1 MTALH
6 DAIEYSALGWVKPEL
21 DETLRLVRVEI
32 EGFADDPSDTSRM
45 RVCADL
51 LHQVQGTLRM
61 VELYAPAMV
70 AEEMEQL
77 SVALQN
83 GQASDRDGAC
93 SALMRGVVLLPDYL
107 ERLQSGHKEISIV
120 LLPMLNELRAARGEA
135 GLSESVLFN
144 PDLDRPLPATLP
156 KATPLSPAAR
166 AHEVAPYLV
175 RLRDALQSWPE
186 QGPPGDAEGL
196 HFAAEALLART
207 TDESQRR
214 MLWVASMVATA
225 LRDKAMT
232 SSAGLR
238 QAFASVDR
246 ESRGIF
252 QQGGFDAP
260 RADAALE
267 PTRQLLYHVA
277 HSDSVHPALSKLRD
291 VFALDALKPTES
303 ELDHARGSVAGRNR
317 SLLDTVSAAIKEDLL
332 RVKDELDLYLR
343 TGKSNPAELQPQAE
357 RLQNVSDTLGMLG
370 LGLAR
375 SLVLQQREAM
385 QEIVDGKRKADE
397 TALLEVAGALLYVDA
412 SLDDQV
418 ARLASGDSVDSEDDL
433 AGAEARKVL
442 DVLVREA
449 IANFALARQAFVAFV
464 ETAWS
469 HAELEPVP
477 KLLRD
482 VSGALNILEL
492 PQPAQYLDGV
502 RLYTEI
508 ELLERRRIPNGRQ
521 LDTFADALASVEY
534 YLEALR
540 ESRANRD
547 DILDIA
553 RNSLEALGYWPLP
566 AERPAAAPVAV
577 PAVDMP
583 AVEMRVVETP
593 AVEVPAV
600 EAPAVVEA
608 AVVEVPAVEP
618 VAIEAAAVEP
628 AAAAPAVV
636 EAATIA
642 PVAETPAPAAPVEPK
657 PFVPLFLPP
666 REPAAPTPVP
676 AVEPVAFAPPVETAP
691 AADVVPPVEA
701 VEARSAVD
709 VLTDAEPAAPAAPPA
724 AAPTA
729 APVVEPAVE
738 PVAAGFDATS
748 DDIDD
753 EIREIFLEE
762 FEEEIGNLALLLP
775 AWKADPNNIEL
786 LQPVRRVFH
795 TLKGSGRLV
804 GAKTLGEFSWKIE
817 NMLNKVRD
825 GHRPATPPVVAMVD
839 QAYSTLPQLHAAL
852 RGEGGVTVDLRAME
866 SFAERIAGGEE
877 VMPVIAAIA
886 TAPAVVDTAPVE
898 TPMAEA
904 AVVAPVVE
912 PVVAE
917 APAVV
922 EEDGIPVSVDAIL
935 LEILQAEVGGHLT
948 TIHGWLARARSAPV
962 AADEP
967 LVRAIHTMNGAFAM
981 AEVPSITDALT
992 PAEGYVH
999 RLLASAD
1006 LADAEGVDAIA
1017 ELAERVRATISALT
1031 VPGGRVPR
1039 CDALAAR
1046 FAALRESLPDS
1057 RPVGGLVE
1065 EPLGFED
1072 GAAASTVEQP
1082 VELTELDLS
1091 AYGHFD
1097 ATPDAPAAVRETA
1110 RSSDFGPLTLTEEDE
1125 AELARLLG
1133 QAEPV
1138 PVAADVD
1145 APQAPAD
1152 AALPT
1157 DPDDAERLLALMES
1171 FEAERLET
1179 ERAEAARAEAERLEA
1194 ERAEAERAE
1203 AERLEAERAVAALR
1217 EREQQDFIR
1226 IENER
1231 LEAERLKAERL
1242 EAERLEAE
1250 RLEAERLEAERL
1262 EAERLEAERLEAER
1276 LEAERLEAERL
1287 EAERLEAER
1296 LEAERLEA
1304 SVREQELLDLIRIE
1318 DERLEAERQQA
1329 VQREAE
1335 LLEAERLLAE
1345 GGEAEPAEHVELP
1358 AFADFEIPPVLA
1370 EAVPAELAPAES
1382 APVAETAAQASV
1394 VSVLLAH
1401 SAVVDPDDALEMGD
1415 LDADLVDIFVEEGRD
1430 LLDHS
1435 DQLLVRL
1442 RESPDEREVIA
1453 GLQRDLHTLKG
1464 GARMAGIMAIGE
1476 LGHAMES
1483 LLEAAAEH
1491 RLQLG
1496 RQDIPLLE
1504 GGFDRLHTMVTR
1516 VGDRRAVAMPE
1527 ALIAA
1532 FDTRA
1537 LGHALETAP
1546 AAPHA
1551 EDAFDDGIEF
1561 EAAELETPVVEAP
1574 AVEEPVA
1581 EAPALESPAV
1591 EPLVVEDITLEAP
1604 AVEADAVEQ
1613 PAIEEPAF
1621 EELTLETSALELVEF
1636 DASERASPVADA
1648 PAGTVVDEIAFE
1660 DFVFDEE
1667 ISLETTPDAEPSVE
1681 QPLVE
1686 QTLVEHTYVDGAF
1699 ADFVLPVQ
1707 EPVPGDGDAAF
1718 APEAA
1723 VGDAVPPGLDLPAF
1737 ELEDFEALIAG
1748 TPAPEAPAAEQPA
1761 VEESTVEEPAAVE
1774 QVIDAHAAEASAA
1787 EEPVVE
1793 APAVE
1798 ESAVEEPAVDQ
1809 PEAADASQPVFTPP
1823 VFAPLPGLKPL
1834 SMPMDF
1840 STGADDDLGLRGTQ
1854 EQVRVRAE
1862 LLDRLVNY
1870 AGEVAIYRSRLEQQL
1885 GAFRGAT
1892 AEMEQTN
1899 LRLRDQL
1906 RRLEIETEA
1915 QIIAR
1920 YQREGE
1926 TRDATFDPLELD
1938 RFSNLQQLSRAL
1950 AETATDLSSLQGTLD
1965 DLTQGYETL
1974 LLQQSRVSSE
1984 LQEGLMRTRMVPFD
1998 TVVPRLRRVLRQ
2010 ASTDSGKPAQ
2020 LKLEGAQGELD
2031 RNVLERMTAPLEHM
2045 LRNAVAHGLEKPGV
2059 RAQSGKPE
2067 EGVVT
2072 LSIRKEGSEVVLQIS
2087 DDGRGLDR
2095 KAIRERGEARGLV
2108 RKDAPLSNTQLDA
2121 LIFEP
2126 GFSTAE
2132 EVTRLAGRGVGMD
2145 VVASEVRQLG
2155 GTIDIQSELGK
2166 GTVFT
2171 LRLPQTLAV
2180 TQAAFVRIGE
2190 TTFAVP
2196 IASVRGVG
2204 RIPREA
2210 LAKGDVSSYRYGN
2223 EEYVLHDLGSLIGHA
2238 PAKAEGQL
2246 QMPVL
2251 LTRSGDLHVAVTV
2264 DQIVGNREI
2273 VVKPIGPQVAS
2284 IPGIFGATIM
2294 GDGSVVVILDVAPL
2308 VRRQASLLPDEQ
2320 IEEAAPVESRAV
2332 PLVMVVDDS
2341 ITMRKVTGRV
2351 LERNNFEVVT
2361 AKDGLDALERLAE
2374 VVPDLMLL
2382 DIEMPRMDGYELA
2395 TAMKADPRLAKVP
2408 IIMITSRT
2416 GDKHRQRAMDI
2427 GVDRYLG
2434 KPYQENELMR
2444 NVFGLLEAV
2453 RSDA

>member
-6 DAIEYSALGWVKPEL
+6 DAIEYSALGWIKPEL

-32 EGFADDPSDTSRM
+32 EGFADEPADTSRM
-45 RVCADL
+45 RVCAEL

-77 SVALQN
+77 AGALRDGKVQ
-83 GQASDRDGAC
+83 DHDGAC

-120 LLPMLNELRAARGEA
+120 LLPMLNELRGARGET

-156 KATPLSPAAR
+156 RATPLSPAAR

-175 RLRDALQSWPE
+175 RFRDALEAWPE
-186 QGPPGDAEGL
+186 NGLPGDTEGL
-196 HFAAEALLART
+196 HFAVEALLART

-214 MLWVASMVATA
+214 MLWVASLVADA
-225 LRDKAMT
+225 LRDRALPAN
-232 SSAGLR
+232 AGLR
-238 QAFASVDR
+238 QVFASVDR
-246 ESRGIF
+246 ESRSLF
-252 QQGGFDAP
+252 QQGGFGTP
-260 RADAALE
+260 RADAAME
-267 PTRQLLYHVA
+267 PTRQLLFHVA
-277 HSDSVHPALSKLRD
+277 HAESDHPSLLKLRQ
-291 VFALDALKPTES
+291 VFELDALKPTES

-343 TGKSNPAELQPQAE
+343 TAKQDPGELRPQAE
-357 RLQNVSDTLGMLG
+357 RLQSVSDTLGMLG

-375 SLVLQQREAM
+375 SLVQQQRDAM
-385 QEIVDGKRKADE
+385 QDIVDGKRKADE

-418 ARLASGDSVDSEDDL
+418 ARLASGDGTDTEEDL
-433 AGAEARKVL
+433 ANAEARKVL

-449 IANFALARQAFVAFV
+449 IGNFAAARQAFVAFV
-464 ETAWS
+464 ETAWN

-477 KLLRD
+477 PLLRE
-482 VSGALNILEL
+482 VSGALKMLEL
-492 PQPAQYLDGV
+492 PLPASYLDGV
-502 RLYTEI
+502 RLYTEY
-508 ELLERRRIPNGRQ
+508 ELLGRRRIPNSRQ

-540 ESRANRD
+540 EQRANRD
-547 DILDIA
+547 DILDIT

-566 AERPAAAPVAV
+566 AERAVPAPVEAAPVPAAPRDV
-577 PAVDMP
+577 PAVAEAPVSAPEAVSIAPPP
-583 AVEMRVVETP
+583 AVEPAPVEP
-593 AVEVPAV
+593 APVQEPAV
-600 EAPAVVEA
+600 EAPVA
-608 AVVEVPAVEP
+608 AEPAP
-618 VAIEAAAVEP
+618 VEP
-628 AAAAPAVV
+628 APLELAPVEAIAEAPAAIEPAVV
-636 EAATIA
+636 EPEVVELVALESIALESVTLESVESASPEATPAEPA
-642 PVAETPAPAAPVEPK
+642 PVAPVEVAPPAAPEPPAPAPAPA
-657 PFVPLFLPP
+657 PFVTLFVPP
-666 REPAAPTPVP
+666 REPAAPP
-676 AVEPVAFAPPVETAP
+676 APPAP
-691 AADVVPPVEA
+691 APEVA
-701 VEARSAVD
+701 
-709 VLTDAEPAAPAAPPA
+709 AAPA
-724 AAPTA
+724 
-729 APVVEPAVE
+729 V
-738 PVAAGFDATS
+738 VAAGFDTTS

-762 FEEEIGNLALLLP
+762 FEEEIGNLAQLLP
-775 AWKADPNNIEL
+775 AWKVDPNNIEL

-804 GAKTLGEFSWKIE
+804 GARTLGEFSWKIE

-825 GHRPATPPVVAMVD
+825 GLRPATPPVVAMVD
-839 QAYSTLPQLHAAL
+839 QAYAALPQLHAAL
-852 RGEGGVTVDLRAME
+852 RGDGVVITDLRALE
-866 SFAERIAGGEE
+866 AYADRIAGGEE
-877 VMPVIAAIA
+877 VMPVLAAAAPVAAAVEAIEA
-886 TAPAVVDTAPVE
+886 AAPVEPAPAPAEAAAVEAPAV
-898 TPMAEA
+898 
-904 AVVAPVVE
+904 
-912 PVVAE
+912 E

-922 EEDGIPVSVDAIL
+922 ESGEEVSVDPVL
-935 LEILQAEVGGHLT
+935 FEILQAEVSGHLV
-948 TIHGWLARARSAPV
+948 TIDDWLARAHAAPT
-962 AADEP
+962 AADDP
-967 LVRAIHTMNGAFAM
+967 LLRAIHTMNGAFAM
-981 AEVPSITDALT
+981 TEVPSITDALT
-992 PAEGYVH
+992 PAEGYVR
-999 RLLASAD
+999 RLLASAGD
-1006 LADAEGVDAIA
+1006 VDAEGVSAIA
-1017 ELAERVRATISALT
+1017 ELADRVRDT
-1031 VPGGRVPR
+1031 VVAIAEPGGRVPS

-1046 FAALRESLPDS
+1046 LVALRDSLPEAG
-1057 RPVGGLVE
+1057 PVQVVDHPPAMPE
-1065 EPLGFED
+1065 
-1072 GAAASTVEQP
+1072 AP
-1082 VELTELDLS
+1082 VELTDLDLS
-1091 AYGHFD
+1091 AYGRFD
-1097 ATPDAPAAVRETA
+1097 LEPAAEAPAVSAATPAQGLLDPDQLAREA
-1110 RSSDFGPLTLTEEDE
+1110 E
-1125 AELARLLG
+1125 AELARLF
-1133 QAEPV
+1133 AE
-1138 PVAADVD
+1138 AE
-1145 APQAPAD
+1145 APAVPETP
-1152 AALPT
+1152 AVSEPATGAPT
-1157 DPDDAERLLALMES
+1157 SPEDPARLLALMES
-1171 FEAERLET
+1171 YEAERAEAERAEAERAEAERLAALR
-1179 ERAEAARAEAERLEA
+1179 RAEHEDFMRFEAERLEA

-1203 AERLEAERAVAALR
+1203 AERLEAER
-1217 EREQQDFIR
+1217 
-1226 IENER
+1226 
-1231 LEAERLKAERL
+1231 LEAERVEAERL

-1304 SVREQELLDLIRIE
+1304 ERVEAERLEAERLEAERLEAERAEAALREQELLDLIRIE
-1318 DERLEAERQQA
+1318 DERLEAERLEA
-1329 VQREAE
+1329 ERREAE

-1345 GGEAEPAEHVELP
+1345 GGEPEPEAHVELP
-1358 AFADFEIPPVLA
+1358 AFADFVIPEEP
-1370 EAVPAELAPAES
+1370 APAEATPVEAALAEP
-1382 APVAETAAQASV
+1382 APAADTARAADSV
-1394 VSVLLAH
+1394 ISVLLAH
-1401 SAVVDPDDALEMGD
+1401 SAVTDPDEALDMRD
-1415 LDADLVDIFVEEGRD
+1415 LDEDLMDIFVEEGRD

-1435 DQLLVRL
+1435 DQLLVSL
-1442 RESPDEREVIA
+1442 REAPEDREIIA

-1464 GARMAGIMAIGE
+1464 GARMAGVMPIGE

-1491 RLQLG
+1491 RLRLG
-1496 RQDIPLLE
+1496 SDDIPLLE
-1504 GGFDRLHTMVTR
+1504 TGFDRLHTMVTR
-1516 VGDRRAVAMPE
+1516 VGDRRAVAVPD
-1527 ALIAA
+1527 ALVAA

-1537 LGHALETAP
+1537 LGHALELPAHLASAP
-1546 AAPHA
+1546 
-1551 EDAFDDGIEF
+1551 
-1561 EAAELETPVVEAP
+1561 
-1574 AVEEPVA
+1574 EPEA
-1581 EAPALESPAV
+1581 EAPAFADFEAHAEAAEPVAAHEV
-1591 EPLVVEDITLEAP
+1591 EVEDEAIEIEIEEIALDAAPLDTAFAEPVPAEPVASEPAAFEPVPLETALVEAEDFEIAFAETAPAEAAHGESTHVEAATPEPALAEAETADATDETTLEA
-1604 AVEADAVEQ
+1604 
-1613 PAIEEPAF
+1613 
-1621 EELTLETSALELVEF
+1621 
-1636 DASERASPVADA
+1636 
-1648 PAGTVVDEIAFE
+1648 
-1660 DFVFDEE
+1660 
-1667 ISLETTPDAEPSVE
+1667 
-1681 QPLVE
+1681 
-1686 QTLVEHTYVDGAF
+1686 
-1699 ADFVLPVQ
+1699 
-1707 EPVPGDGDAAF
+1707 
-1718 APEAA
+1718 
-1723 VGDAVPPGLDLPAF
+1723 
-1737 ELEDFEALIAG
+1737 
-1748 TPAPEAPAAEQPA
+1748 
-1761 VEESTVEEPAAVE
+1761 
-1774 QVIDAHAAEASAA
+1774 
-1787 EEPVVE
+1787 
-1793 APAVE
+1793 
-1798 ESAVEEPAVDQ
+1798 Q
-1809 PEAADASQPVFTPP
+1809 PEAAEAPTY
-1823 VFAPLPGLKPL
+1823 APLPGLRPL
-1834 SMPMDF
+1834 SAPMTFGDRDE
-1840 STGADDDLGLRGTQ
+1840 DDASLRGNQ

-1892 AEMEQTN
+1892 SEMEQTTA
-1899 LRLRDQL
+1899 RLRDQL

-1926 TRDATFDPLELD
+1926 KPDAAFDPLELD
-1938 RFSNLQQLSRAL
+1938 RFSTLQQLSRAL
-1950 AETATDLSSLQGTLD
+1950 SETATDLGSLHTTLD
-1965 DLTQGYETL
+1965 DLTQQYETL

-2010 ASTDSGKPAQ
+2010 AAADTGRQVQ
-2020 LKLEGAQGELD
+2020 LKVDGAQGELD

-2045 LRNAVAHGLEKPGV
+2045 LRNSVAHGLESP
-2059 RAQSGKPE
+2059 AQRTAAGKPA
-2067 EGVVT
+2067 EGVVV
-2072 LSIRKEGSEVVLQIS
+2072 IAVRKEGSEVVLQIT

-2108 RKDAPLSNTQLDA
+2108 RPGMALSNAQLDA

-2145 VVASEVRQLG
+2145 VVSSEVRQLG
-2155 GTIDIQSELGK
+2155 GTIDIRSEPGK
-2166 GTVFT
+2166 GTDFI

-2204 RIPREA
+2204 RIPRDE
-2210 LAKGDVSSYRYGN
+2210 LANGATTYRYGN
-2223 EEYVLHDLGSLIGHA
+2223 EEYALHDLGKLVGET

-2246 QMPVL
+2246 QMPLL

-2308 VRRQASLLPDEQ
+2308 VRRLAAQPVE
-2320 IEEAAPVESRAV
+2320 IEEAPAVEQRAV

-2351 LERNNFEVVT
+2351 LERHNFEVLT
-2361 AKDGLDALERLAE
+2361 AKDGLDALERMVD

-2395 TAMKADPRLAKVP
+2395 TAMKADARLARVP

-2444 NVFGLLEAV
+2444 NVFSLLEPV